1 MEITNSSLDLIA
13 KQMSASGKKE
23 EKSVGGFSGFKSML
37 KGKNQKKEDS
47 GTKDGNDS
55 STAASEAVV
64 SVLTGSL
71 SDTQSSAGL
80 SQSSAGL
87 SQLDTNGSLVIQALE
102 SAAVTETA
110 TLEADIGVTL
120 NSINQYGS
128 ADQFRLQ
135 QLTVNKEPDTAAES
149 SNDTLASDISGT
161 FKTQSAEELVTES
174 EELTNDMGSL
184 GIGMQKKTLTQK
196 ETDDGFVKNSEK
208 ETETEE
214 SVNGVISPLL
224 LRSSADTGEET
235 EKEMSFMSRSGKV
248 PEKQES
254 EKEDKKT
261 DDTMAV
267 FQEKSYESYSDK
279 TVQSKGDETVYATVN
294 AGDPDALQSGIS
306 EAIIKQID
314 SGKKELEIQLEPLNL
329 GKIRIK
335 VSYEDDEVSVS
346 VLCSES
352 KTLKMLSQSAGDL
365 GSILESNLERPI
377 QIFVDKQEADY
388 LNNQQESGGRQE
400 QQQNQQQ
407 DSSKENSEDFIQ
419 KLRLGILSTET
430 TE

>member
-13 KQMSASGKKE
+13 KQMSSSGKKE
-23 EKSVGGFSGFKSML
+23 EKSVDGFSGFKSML
-37 KGKNQKKEDS
+37 KDKNQKKEDGS
-47 GTKDGNDS
+47 TKDGNDS
-55 STAASEAVV
+55 SAAASEAAGA
-64 SVLTGSL
+64 VLTGSL
-71 SDTQSSAGL
+71 SDTQL
-80 SQSSAGL
+80 SAGL
-87 SQLDTNGSLVIQALE
+87 SQLDTSGSQKIQALE
-102 SAAVTETA
+102 SSAVTETGI
-110 TLEADIGVTL
+110 LEADIGATH
-120 NSINQYGS
+120 NSLSQYGS

-135 QLTVNKEPDTAAES
+135 QLTANKENEFVTENSTDTPAA
-149 SNDTLASDISGT
+149 DISGT
-161 FKTQSAEELVTES
+161 LKAQSAMELIAENTELKNDTES
-174 EELTNDMGSL
+174 TD
-184 GIGMQKKTLTQK
+184 IGLQKKAPTQK
-196 ETDDGFVKNSEK
+196 ETDDVFVKNSEK
-208 ETETEE
+208 KTEAEET
-214 SVNGVISPLL
+214 VNGVNPPLL
-224 LRSSADTGEET
+224 MKSSTDTDEET
-235 EKEMSFMSRSGKV
+235 EKEMSFMSGSGKV
-248 PEKQES
+248 SEKQES

-261 DDTMAV
+261 DDTLAV
-267 FQEKSYESYSDK
+267 YQEKNYESHSDK
-279 TVQSKGDETVYATVN
+279 IVQSQGDGTVYATVN
-294 AGDPDALQSGIS
+294 AEDPDSLQAGIS
-306 EAIIKQID
+306 EAVIKQID

-400 QQQNQQQ
+400 QQQNHQQNESQ
-407 DSSKENSEDFIQ
+407 ESSEDFIQ